1 MPGLREYRSM
11 TDPVIHTQ
19 RSLSE
24 LRAVKLRSSL
34 VSSLLCPPLERFP
47 LWCVPSPLVLLYRT
61 QTCTHIYQPSLPSSP
76 SYTLPFLVPR
86 ANPDDQADRAGDT
99 LSGKTGRRTK
109 EGAPKRCVAIYSV
122 FVLRLPS
129 APRTN
134 PTSRASRRA
143 ALGDCRSAAAS
154 MFSL

>member
-1 MPGLREYRSM
+1 M
-11 TDPVIHTQ
+11 TDPMIRTQ
-19 RSLSE
+19 RSPASCI
-24 LRAVKLRSSL
+24 RSS
-34 VSSLLCPPLERFP
+34 SH
-47 LWCVPSPLVLLYRT
+47 PSYVDRSNDSPMMLPFPLVLLYCT
-61 QTCTHIYQPSLPSSP
+61 QIRMHAYPPFPLLHA
-76 SYTLPFLVPR
+76 LPFLVPR
-86 ANPDDQADRAGDT
+86 AIPNDQADRAGDT

-109 EGAPKRCVAIYSV
+109 EGAPGCDVATSSI

>member
-1 MPGLREYRSM
+1 MPTAPTIPPMARPFPPWCCCIAHR
-11 TDPVIHTQ
+11 
-19 RSLSE
+19 
-24 LRAVKLRSSL
+24 RASTRISTFP
-34 VSSLLCPPLERFP
+34 SLLSVSR
-47 LWCVPSPLVLLYRT
+47 
-61 QTCTHIYQPSLPSSP
+61 
-76 SYTLPFLVPR
+76 TLPFLVPR

-109 EGAPKRCVAIYSV
+109 EGAPGCCVATYSV

-134 PTSRASRRA
+134 PTSRASRA

-154 MFSL
+154 MFSLRCSLPILFSASTLVYSRENARDKRWGVDEKR

>member
-1 MPGLREYRSM
+1 MSTAPTIPSM
-11 TDPVIHTQ
+11 ARP
-19 RSLSE
+19 
-24 LRAVKLRSSL
+24 
-34 VSSLLCPPLERFP
+34 FP
-47 LWCVPSPLVLLYRT
+47 LAAAVSHT
-61 QTCTHIYQPSLPSSP
+61 QTCIHIYQPSLPSSP
-76 SYTLPFLVPR
+76 SYSPFPR
-86 ANPDDQADRAGDT
+86 PSANPDDQADRAGDT

-109 EGAPKRCVAIYSV
+109 EGAPGCCVAIYSV

-154 MFSL
+154 MFSLRCLLPILFSANLSFILERTREIRETESR